1 MCCTTCKS
9 SNQPNENCYYSK
21 HVIARYVLNSGILTC
36 LFLCFLSNKQ
46 NLGGGGAGPLLTQG
60 LLDCLLM
67 LIIILAACPLQ
78 PFFVGIHIFRVGPL
92 RITAVPP

>member
-1 MCCTTCKS
+1 MF
-9 SNQPNENCYYSK
+9 
-21 HVIARYVLNSGILTC
+21 V
-36 LFLCFLSNKQ
+36 CFIWLAKF
-46 NLGGGGAGPLLTQG
+46 GGGAGPLLTQG